1 MNRVDEWLAWLDWLA
16 DDESDPAV
24 IVVVEEQYGVKW

>member
-1 MNRVDEWLAWLDWLA
+1 VNLTEEWLAWLDWLA

-24 IVVVEEQYGVKW
+24 IVVVEDWAGVRW